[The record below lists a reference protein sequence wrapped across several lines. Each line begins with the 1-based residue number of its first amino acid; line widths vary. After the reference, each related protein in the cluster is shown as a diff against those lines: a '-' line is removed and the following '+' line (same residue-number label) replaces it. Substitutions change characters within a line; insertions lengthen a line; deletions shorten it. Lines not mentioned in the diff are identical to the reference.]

1 MSEENMM
8 TDAAVS
14 DPAVNE
20 DAAAPAPVE
29 DTPQETMEDYA
40 GELNASMKKIKE
52 GDILKGTVIGISD
65 TEVTLDLGYYAEGI
79 IRLED
84 LSEDP
89 AFSIKTDV
97 TMGEEIT
104 ATVIRVDNGEGS
116 ILLSRKEA
124 NSLLVW
130 DKLRKMLED
139 KTNVSVKVVET
150 VKSGVV
156 AFLEGVRGFIPAS
169 KLALSYVEE
178 DALDTYLNKT
188 LEVRVITADEKNHRL
203 VLSAR
208 DILKEKADAERA
220 NKISNVQVGLVTEGT
235 VESLQNYGA
244 FVDLGNGLSGLVHI
258 SQICEKRIKHPGAV
272 LKEGDK
278 VKVKVTAIKDGKL
291 SLSMKALNDVAAEEI
306 VEESYDLPKSESL
319 GTSLGDIFKNLNL
332 S

>member
-1 MSEENMM
+1 
-8 TDAAVS
+8 
-14 DPAVNE
+14 
-20 DAAAPAPVE
+20 
-29 DTPQETMEDYA
+29 MEDYA

-52 GDILKGTVIGISD
+52 GDLLKGTVIGISD

-89 AFSIKTDV
+89 SFSIKTDV
-97 TMGEEIT
+97 TMGEELS
-104 ATVIRVDNGEGS
+104 ATVIRVDDGEGN

-124 NSLLVW
+124 NQLLVW

-139 KTNVSVKVVET
+139 KTNVSVKVVEI

-156 AFLEGVRGFIPAS
+156 AFLEGIRGFIPAS
-169 KLALSYVEE
+169 KLSLSYVEE
-178 DALDTYLNKT
+178 NDLDSYLNKT
-188 LEVRVITADEKNHRL
+188 LEVRVITADEEKRKL
-203 VLSAR
+203 VLSAK

-244 FVDLGNGLSGLVHI
+244 FVDLGNGISGLVHI
-258 SQICEKRIKHPGAV
+258 SQICEKRIKHPSAV

-291 SLSMKALNDVAAEEI
+291 SLSMKALNDIAAEEI

-319 GTSLGDIFKNLNL
+319 GTSLGDLFKNLNL
-332 S
+332 K